1 MMEVYLA
8 CCSFII
14 LGYIISAFELFKEE
28 VEVYDPKK
36 IAEENKQRKAAY
48 DYLKAEESIDRP
60 YDPLADSL
68 NQFRNK
74 PKE

>member
-1 MMEVYLA
+1 MLEIYL
-8 CCSFII
+8 CCTFII
-14 LGYIISAFELFKEE
+14 LIYGLSALDLFKQE